1 MIVVDTSA
9 IVDLLL
15 ENPPDPNLVSRIAS
29 ASELHAPHLIDIE
42 FLSVL
47 RRLVTKGLLDAK
59 SAASARELF
68 RQLPIERYP
77 HTLLSDR
84 IWALRNNVTSYDA
97 AYIALSEALNIPL
110 VTSDIKL
117 ASAPG
122 HRAVIE
128 SYVRSI

>member
-15 ENPPDPNLVSRIAS
+15 ENPPDPNLVARIAN
-29 ASELHAPHLIDIE
+29 ATELHAPHLIDIE

-47 RRLVTKGLLDAK
+47 RRLVAKGLLDNK
-59 SAASARELF
+59 SAETARELF
-68 RQLPIERYP
+68 GQLPIERYP

-84 IWALRNNVTSYDA
+84 VWALRNNISAYDA
-97 AYIALSEALNIPL
+97 TYIALSEALGIPL

-117 ASAPG
+117 AAAPG
-122 HRAVIE
+122 HKAAIE
-128 SYVRSI
+128 SFAR

>member
-15 ENPPDPNLVSRIAS
+15 ENPSNPNLVAQIAS
-29 ASELHAPHLIDIE
+29 ATELHVPHLIDIE
-42 FLSVL
+42 FVSCCAA
-47 RRLVTKGLLDAK
+47 KGLLDTK
-59 SAASARELF
+59 SAETARELF

-84 IWALRNNVTSYDA
+84 VWALRINITAYNAT
-97 AYIALSEALNIPL
+97 YIALSEALGIPL

-117 ASAPG
+117 AAAPG
-122 HRAVIE
+122 HKAVIE
-128 SYVRSI
+128 SFAR